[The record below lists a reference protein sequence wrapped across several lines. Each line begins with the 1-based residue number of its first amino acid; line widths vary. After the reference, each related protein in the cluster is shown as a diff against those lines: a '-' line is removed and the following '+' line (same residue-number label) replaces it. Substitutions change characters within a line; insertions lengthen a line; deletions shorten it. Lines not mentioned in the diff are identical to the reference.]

1 MFTPLI
7 AREVRARD
15 SPGLRLPEPFLT
27 LCPSLPCP
35 APQQPPW
42 APLAPAHP
50 QTPLV
55 LLQVHRVP
63 QGALARMELWVFL
76 ERGDLQAHQG
86 LLVPLV
92 PQPLLDHPT
101 PGSPTMVSPPGS
113 QQVQAKVG

>member
-1 MFTPLI
+1 MFIPLI
-7 AREVRARD
+7 VREVRARD
-15 SPGLRLPEPFLT
+15 SPGLWLPEP
-27 LCPSLPCP
+27 LPP
-35 APQQPPW
+35 AQVCLVLPPRQPPW

-55 LLQVHRVP
+55 LLQVHKVP

-101 PGSPTMVSPPGS
+101 PESPTMVSPPGS
-113 QQVQAKVG
+113 QQVQAEVG

>member
-1 MFTPLI
+1 
-7 AREVRARD
+7 
-15 SPGLRLPEPFLT
+15 
-27 LCPSLPCP
+27 
-35 APQQPPW
+35 
-42 APLAPAHP
+42 
-50 QTPLV
+50 
-55 LLQVHRVP
+55 
-63 QGALARMELWVFL
+63 MELWVFL